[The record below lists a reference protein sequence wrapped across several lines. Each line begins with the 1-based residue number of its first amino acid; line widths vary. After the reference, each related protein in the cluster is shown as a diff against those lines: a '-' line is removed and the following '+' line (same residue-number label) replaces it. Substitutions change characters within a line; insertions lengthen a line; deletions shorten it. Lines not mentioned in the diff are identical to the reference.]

1 MGKKGWQEVR
11 WCASVRGSSLGRG
24 GRGSLSLGVAQHA
37 PSPSLP
43 YQPMS
48 QWGQL
53 PTGGGPPPVQ
63 LPHGLRWT
71 LVRSG

>member
-1 MGKKGWQEVR
+1 MVCQRKRELSGW
-11 WCASVRGSSLGRG
+11 G
-24 GRGSLSLGVAQHA
+24 GGQGSLSLGVAQHA